1 MVWFQMFVNTIMKRC
16 IMIEKK
22 WSTDGEQEF
31 YRPESFHNLPAF
43 VSKDSIELIGVSEKS
58 INITYDKHPTKKIL
72 KVFNVTKKHAYC
84 DYYAVEIFDDHQ
96 VLKIYDQDLSKY
108 PLPSLP
114 PGSRLD
120 PLKSGIGIQYPNN
133 DMAKI
138 YFLHDNVSVVH
149 EWFKDMNPVKAE
161 AVTRLTYFGLEYN
174 LKTLLLTNISQ
185 YDIYEEE
192 DLG

>member
-1 MVWFQMFVNTIMKRC
+1 MEYLF
-16 IMIEKK
+16 
-22 WSTDGEQEF
+22 ST
-31 YRPESFHNLPAF
+31 
-43 VSKDSIELIGVSEKS
+43 
-58 INITYDKHPTKKIL
+58 IL
-72 KVFNVTKKHAYC
+72 KV
-84 DYYAVEIFDDHQ
+84 EIYNEYD

-133 DMAKI
+133 GVKSNIAKI
-138 YFLHDNVSVVH
+138 YFLHDDVSIVH
-149 EWFKDMNPVKAE
+149 DWFKEMKPVTADP
-161 AVTRLTYFGLEYN
+161 VTKLTYFGLEFD
-174 LKTLLLTNISQ
+174 LETLLCTNLSQ